1 MKNTNKNM
9 AMVVK
14 ATAKGG
20 NRNTTLGLGCI
31 MSLMDG

>member
-9 AMVVK
+9 TRVAK
-14 ATAKGG
+14 ATTKGG